1 MSTLVFPGKL
11 RTEKG
16 CAWAES
22 LISVHHTVFI
32 YCFVYGL
39 PRHYMLINSSPHL
52 KAMTISTQKALAC
65 LGNHTKMA
73 ILQFPRSHFFFVFCQ
88 QHETITNIPSS
99 SSSYC
104 CPQYRFINLK
114 VRTLNTK
121 P

>member
-65 LGNHTKMA
+65 LGNYTKMA
-73 ILQFPRSHFFFVFCQ
+73 ILQFPRSHFFLFSVNNMKQLPTFLPLP
-88 QHETITNIPSS
+88 HLTVVHNIGS
-99 SSSYC
+99 
-104 CPQYRFINLK
+104 
-114 VRTLNTK
+114 
-121 P
+121 